1 MPLEPISP
9 GKLISCSARASARLP
24 HAPGPPHRCLS
35 VEAFVP
41 MATEHPKWVWRVTVA
56 HKHSKDPV
64 LYGKQQKLL
73 STNIFDVLWGCL
85 CPEWIMNEWH
95 EKKERSHYWFAF
107 YGQRSLKM
115 EKYCIFPNP
124 SLALGF
130 FSNPFFLVFLVV
142 YKRGMWPLS
151 GFHSGKLVM
160 LMSVFKVCSGRATN
174 DPFPLPI
181 HRHCES
187 PFHELPT
194 FDCMFCIT
202 FSHQREQ
209 TRTMVSF
216 APKPVHRKPF

>member
-1 MPLEPISP
+1 MGLKGHS
-9 GKLISCSARASARLP
+9 
-24 HAPGPPHRCLS
+24 GPQAQQGPCALWK
-35 VEAFVP
+35 
-41 MATEHPKWVWRVTVA
+41 ATEVALHKYIWCVVGLPVSRVNHEWVAW
-56 HKHSKDPV
+56 
-64 LYGKQQKLL
+64 
-73 STNIFDVLWGCL
+73 
-85 CPEWIMNEWH
+85 
-95 EKKERSHYWFAF
+95 KKERSHYWFAF